1 MNALNFWFYFV
12 LFGSGCGFVSV
23 IVLIAKSVRNR
34 PKRKMISSVGMTW
47 DDFEKELSYKQI
59 TKGITAERLS
69 EICAAEREG
78 QCVILPCKAGEK
90 VYYIAFT
97 MQFGYYGV
105 LDGYHG
111 VLDGFEHVV
120 VIKQFEYSDIEKFGI
135 SVFLTKEQA
144 ESKLAEMKG
153 E

>member
-12 LFGSGCGFVSV
+12 LFGSGCGFGL
-23 IVLIAKSVRNR
+23 LIETIIMLIIKAVRNR
-34 PKRKMISSVGMTW
+34 PKRKMISSVGMAW

-69 EICAAEREG
+69 EICAAERDG
-78 QCVILPCKAGEK
+78 RCVILPCKAGEK

-97 MQFGYYGV
+97 MQF
-105 LDGYHG
+105 GYHG

-153 E
+153 DQNV